1 MYSEFKVMLCCSSQ
15 LYPCA
20 FWSTTSGLCIE
31 TWAYQA
37 EPPVTDVELNS
48 QNCSNSKKWHST
60 AISCA
65 TSAFKHFTVQKC
77 WKLWSCFL
85 LLFKEKINAVIT
97 LVRFPSWKHGHEI
110 RLLRFHF
117 DGGMSEWYWEVDV
130 QPRSM
135 HLVWI
140 ICLCQTRVANSSLQ
154 DNWKKQSKSQTA
166 HVAVQWLNATDC
178 MQILNKSI
186 LCAVLLL
193 LYTCVWHLCV
203 VLVWC

>member
-1 MYSEFKVMLCCSSQ
+1 MVAEDKFFIFSPPSKVNNQHGEATSNRWWCDTFWVYSEFKVMLCCSSQ

-20 FWSTTSGLCIE
+20 FWATTSGLCIE
-31 TWAYQA
+31 TWAYQV

-77 WKLWSCFL
+77 WKLWSSFL

-110 RLLRFHF
+110 RLLGFHF

-130 QPRSM
+130 
-135 HLVWI
+135 
-140 ICLCQTRVANSSLQ
+140 
-154 DNWKKQSKSQTA
+154 
-166 HVAVQWLNATDC
+166 
-178 MQILNKSI
+178 
-186 LCAVLLL
+186 
-193 LYTCVWHLCV
+193 
-203 VLVWC
+203 